1 MSDNELDALPPDASR
16 RRLLLQGAGAA
27 CLAGVGLLVTEHAA
41 RAQAKLPQKAVNY
54 RPKPNGDKK
63 CSTCALFEPPRS
75 CKNVAGD
82 ISPDGWCL
90 LWRAK

>member
-1 MSDNELDALPPDASR
+1 MSDNESDGHLLNASR

-27 CLAGVGLLVTEHAA
+27 CLAGVGLLVAEHAA
-41 RAQAKLPQKAVNY
+41 RAQAKLPRTAVSY

-63 CSTCALFEPPRS
+63 CSTCALFEAPRS